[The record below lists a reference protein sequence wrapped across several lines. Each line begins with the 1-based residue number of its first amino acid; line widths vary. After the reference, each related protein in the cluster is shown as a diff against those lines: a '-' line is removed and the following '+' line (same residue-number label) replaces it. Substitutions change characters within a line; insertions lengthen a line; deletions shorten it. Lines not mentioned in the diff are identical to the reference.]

1 MNLVH
6 ATDGGLEQTATHI
19 TSRQCVGAAGAG
31 AGTSNYGKGII
42 TEAVGRASRNRH
54 AGQWSANFLVPE
66 NL

>member
-19 TSRQCVGAAGAG
+19 ASWQCVGAAGAG

-42 TEAVGRASRNRH
+42 AGAVGQASRNCH
-54 AGQWSANFLVPE
+54 AGQWSATFLVPE